1 MRSAILFKLDPQ
13 TNRIVSFF
21 PVRIGMM
28 AVGGGSVW
36 ITDLNAHAVFR
47 YNTATGREVA
57 RIPVGAR
64 NEPCW
69 LAAGGT
75 AAWVTVCLSTAGTN
89 VSRMDPATN
98 RVVDRIQFE
107 RGSPTI
113 TYADGYLWAVTTSTS
128 DPPITV
134 RRLDPATNEFV
145 GQAIAIPDDPTAEP
159 HSRCEHL
166 GFAEESSAGVGA
178 GAVWVT
184 DCPDA
189 EVVRVQ
195 F

>member
-1 MRSAILFKLDPQ
+1 
-13 TNRIVSFF
+13 
-21 PVRIGMM
+21 
-28 AVGGGSVW
+28 
-36 ITDLNAHAVFR
+36 
-47 YNTATGREVA
+47 
-57 RIPVGAR
+57 
-64 NEPCW
+64 
-69 LAAGGT
+69 
-75 AAWVTVCLSTAGTN
+75 
-89 VSRMDPATN
+89 MDPATN